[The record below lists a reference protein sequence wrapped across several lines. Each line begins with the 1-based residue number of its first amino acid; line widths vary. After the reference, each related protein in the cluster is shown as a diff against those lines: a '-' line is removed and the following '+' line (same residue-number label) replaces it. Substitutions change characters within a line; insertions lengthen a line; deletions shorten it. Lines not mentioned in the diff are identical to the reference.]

1 MNRTCINLLEDS
13 DIYLLKATTD
23 CDIPSLHS
31 YIHPDIV
38 ITNENGEVFS
48 GIANI
53 PENNPGVFKI
63 KTLKTEEKLISFFD
77 NIAII
82 NSVETRTGEFFGLHF
97 EGQYRLTRIWKL
109 NGRWKLIAST
119 TVLI

>member
-1 MNRTCINLLEDS
+1 MNKTCLNQLEES
-13 DIYLLKATTD
+13 DVFLLKAITN
-23 CDIPSLHS
+23 CDITSLHS

-38 ITNENGEVFS
+38 VTNENGEVFS
-48 GIANI
+48 GIANM
-53 PENNPGVFKI
+53 PENNPGTFKI
-63 KTLKTEEKLISFFD
+63 NTVQTQEKLISFFD

-82 NSVETRTGEFFGLHF
+82 NSVEFRTGEFLELHF
-97 EGQYRLTRIWKL
+97 EGHYRLTRIWKL